1 MCILAHC
8 TMKRTILYLILLF
21 SALSMQGQPLY
32 FERIDTRYGLSQNT
46 VNEIIQD
53 SRGFMWFGTK
63 DGLNRY
69 DGTHFKIFKS
79 IPNRPCSL
87 GNNQIRAIVEGKD
100 GSIYIGTNAGLF
112 VYDTEKD
119 RFSEIKLQ
127 DASGGVSLILCFA
140 LRWIPEAGYGCL

>member
-1 MCILAHC
+1 
-8 TMKRTILYLILLF
+8 MKRILCTVLF
-21 SALSMQGQPLY
+21 LCSVFCGMRAQGLY
-32 FERIDTRYGLSQNT
+32 FDRIDTRYGLSQNT

-140 LRWIPEAGYGCL
+140 LKWIPEEGYGCL